1 MYWPHFNNAMVR
13 SRIIAG
19 GALFIL
25 ALVLS
30 VETGRAHKPI
40 TSPFT
45 YNDDVFPILRDRC
58 ARCHVPE
65 GVAPMS
71 LMTYED
77 TVPWG
82 ESIRVELLSGH
93 MPPWSVDAA
102 PTRFRNAQSISA
114 REMNVLLT
122 WATGGTPFGST
133 DKTPQP
139 ISSERRWA
147 LGTPDLELPLP
158 AEFTL
163 PANKQEE
170 IAEFVVPTGFSE
182 RRWLRAVDLA
192 PGTPA
197 VVRSATVQLK
207 STSSDTASIAG
218 EPLLALWLPGDD
230 PIPVNNGAAFEVP
243 PEAELLVR
251 VRYKKTWQYERKEL
265 RDRSII
271 GLYFAQ
277 EATQPVRALPV
288 THDGPMLQVNNSRRQ
303 FSEAIPDDVRAVAI
317 YPTEH
322 PANAGITVVAIAPD
336 GSRRELIAFH
346 PQREWARRFWFN
358 DPIALERGTKFETTI
373 TFDDETPALPVSQGP
388 ASTQQDSS
396 AVRLTLNVIATAR

>member
-1 MYWPHFNNAMVR
+1 MGRRRH
-13 SRIIAG
+13 IIAG
-19 GALFIL
+19 LALFTL
-25 ALVLS
+25 GLMLT
-30 VETGRAHKPI
+30 VEPGGAHKPI

-58 ARCHVPE
+58 ARCHVPD

-71 LMTYED
+71 LMTYDD

-122 WATGGTPFGST
+122 WATGGTPFGSP
-133 DKTPQP
+133 DKTPRP
-139 ISSERRWA
+139 VSYERRWA

-158 AEFTL
+158 NEFTL
-163 PANKQEE
+163 PANKQED

-182 RRWLRAVDLA
+182 RRWVRAVDIS

-197 VVRSATVQLK
+197 IVRSASVQIRSASLETG
-207 STSSDTASIAG
+207 SITS
-218 EPLLALWLPGDD
+218 EPMLALWLPGDEAV
-230 PIPVNNGAAFEVP
+230 PVNDGAAFEVAP
-243 PEAELLVR
+243 RSELLVR

-265 RDRSII
+265 RDRSTI
-271 GLYFAQ
+271 GLYFARDGS
-277 EATQPVRALPV
+277 QPVRAVAV
-288 THDGPMLQVNNSRRQ
+288 THDGPAIQVNRSRRQ
-303 FSEAIPDDVRAVAI
+303 ISDAIPDAVQAVAI
-317 YPTEH
+317 YPSEH
-322 PANAGITVVAIAPD
+322 PANAGIVVTAVGPD

-346 PQREWARRFWFN
+346 PQRDWARRYWFKE
-358 DPIALERGTKFETTI
+358 PIALERGTKFETTV
-373 TFDDETPALPVSQGP
+373 TFDDETPALPLSQGP
-388 ASTQQDSS
+388 ASTGQDSS
-396 AVRLTLNVIATAR
+396 TVRLTLNVIAASK